1 MKTRV
6 LLWALAALCTTHAGA
21 ESAPA
26 DRWQPLR
33 FMLGSW
39 QGDAQGEPGKGTV
52 ERTYS
57 LVLADKFI
65 EEHNT
70 SSYEARNGKPPEIH
84 HHRGFFSYD
93 KARKTL
99 MLRQFHEEGFVLLYA
114 MSPTSTPQKLVF
126 ESVSFENFSNE
137 WKSRETYEVIS
148 DDEFVETFELAAPG
162 KEFELYSRSHFRRQK
177 Q

>member
-1 MKTRV
+1 MRTRV
-6 LLWALAALCTTHAGA
+6 LLWALAALCSMTSGA
-21 ESAPA
+21 QTATA

-33 FMLGSW
+33 FMLGTW
-39 QGDAQGEPGKGTV
+39 QGEAHGEPGQGKV
-52 ERTYS
+52 ERSYA

-84 HHRGFFSYD
+84 HHRSFFSYD

-114 MSPTSTPQKLVF
+114 LSAASTPKKLVF

-137 WKSRETYEVIS
+137 WKAREIYEVIS

-162 KEFELYSRSHFRRQK
+162 KEFELYSHNHFRRHEQ
-177 Q
+177 